1 MIPKIIHLVW
11 LGGERPSKFD
21 YLLTEIKRINDDY
34 EVIEWNDSNIDFEL
48 INRKVFD
55 ECENLG
61 AKSDILRF
69 EVLYRYGGI
78 YLDYDFLQLKKF
90 DDILDCDFFAG
101 AHKSCSD
108 EVWNSIVGAVK
119 NHYICKDFL
128 DGIKNITSPIKRH
141 EIDRVMNE
149 TGPYYLESVFNK
161 YRNNDRVHIFVG
173 KKFFPFHP
181 VNRFLISDLSM
192 NSLEIAKQSAT
203 EETICIHLHTTTWQ

>member
-11 LGGERPSKFD
+11 VGGERPSKFD
-21 YLLTEIKRINDDY
+21 YLLSEIKRINDDY

-48 INRKVFD
+48 INKKVFD
-55 ECENLG
+55 ECKNLG

-69 EVLYRYGGI
+69 EVLYKYGGI

-90 DDILDCDFFAG
+90 DELLNYDFFAG
-101 AHKSCSD
+101 AHKTCPH

-119 NHYICKDFL
+119 NHYICLEFL
-128 DGIKNITSPIKRH
+128 DGIKNITTPIGRY

-149 TGPYYLESVFNK
+149 TGPYYLTKIVHKYTNDDKVGVFIGEK
-161 YRNNDRVHIFVG
+161 L
-173 KKFFPFHP
+173 FPFNHHE
-181 VNRFLISDLSM
+181 RHMISDLSM
-192 NSLEIAKQSAT
+192 DSLEIAKQYAT